1 MYIVSLNFVV
11 ITVKKKH
18 HYSNQIMALTM
29 IITSQML
36 TDNFG
41 KNVKYLRENIKISQ
55 EKLAEKIDVS
65 KNTISNIE
73 NGKRF
78 VSAETL
84 AKLAN
89 ALNTDVYEL
98 FKPEDTIPDN
108 SEGVIYKYEE
118 EVKQAMDKITGKYI
132 SKIKRSKKPKGT

>member
-1 MYIVSLNFVV
+1 
-11 ITVKKKH
+11 
-18 HYSNQIMALTM
+18 M